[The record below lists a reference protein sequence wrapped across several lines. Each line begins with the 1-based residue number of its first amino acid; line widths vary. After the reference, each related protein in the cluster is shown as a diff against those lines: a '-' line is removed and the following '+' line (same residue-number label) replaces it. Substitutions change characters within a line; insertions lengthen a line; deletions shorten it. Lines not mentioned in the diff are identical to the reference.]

1 MASNPSLKWAGQ
13 PVNPAL
19 TNRSA
24 RGKYYLIELADFLLT
39 FDVILKV
46 CKHFETEDRQGRIN
60 ASGDLNSYLTYKMH
74 SKRGTAP
81 TGGESEEYIKCSPVK
96 FEEHV
101 GEFFEKVWILGAEK
115 STCDLI
121 HHMFQLWDPLVV
133 QHGIIS
139 KKMDTSQYHFGK
151 KKNQII

>member
-1 MASNPSLKWAGQ
+1 
-13 PVNPAL
+13 
-19 TNRSA
+19 
-24 RGKYYLIELADFLLT
+24 
-39 FDVILKV
+39 
-46 CKHFETEDRQGRIN
+46 
-60 ASGDLNSYLTYKMH
+60 MH

-101 GEFFEKVWILGAEK
+101 SEFFEKVWILGAEK

-139 KKMDTSQYHFGK
+139 KKWTLVNIILATK
-151 KKNQII
+151 KKKKES

>member
-1 MASNPSLKWAGQ
+1 
-13 PVNPAL
+13 
-19 TNRSA
+19 
-24 RGKYYLIELADFLLT
+24 
-39 FDVILKV
+39 
-46 CKHFETEDRQGRIN
+46 
-60 ASGDLNSYLTYKMH
+60 MH

-139 KKMDTSQYHFGK
+139 KKWTQVNIILAK
-151 KKNQII
+151 KKIKSYKMHKNRLLPRFIQFSHIRHSHAEDEQVLLPGLLGHLHVGAVHGADGQSPVQHELHVSGSRSFGAGSGDLL